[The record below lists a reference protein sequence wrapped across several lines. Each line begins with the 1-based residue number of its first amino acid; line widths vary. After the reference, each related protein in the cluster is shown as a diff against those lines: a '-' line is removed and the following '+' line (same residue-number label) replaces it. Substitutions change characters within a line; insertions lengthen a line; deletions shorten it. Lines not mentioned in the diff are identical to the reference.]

1 MDTHVRTVLVFKG
14 HRRTYAV
21 LHNNR
26 CCQIRVIR
34 LAQGIN
40 LTNLRVV
47 VRVLINLPIARNPVR
62 HRVFRQVEFRLFVL
76 HNQLSFFL
84 LRNQITEGK
93 TIIGRSKYHAQSS
106 TRWDMCKVERC
117 LAMRVRKLGIR
128 SPLHRVSIA
137 YLFHIYCGQFK
148 SVQKILC
155 LRKIEPK
162 GRRTN
167 DLFTIKINGIL
178 NSSLRSESNAY
189 LNVAVWTGD
198 NRLYGPCLEH
208 AANAIPN
215 EK

>member
-1 MDTHVRTVLVFKG
+1 MNAHVCTVLVFKG
-14 HRRTYAV
+14 HGCTNAV

-26 CCQIRVIR
+26 CCQIRVVG

-40 LTNLRVV
+40 LTDLRVV
-47 VRVLINLPIARNPVR
+47 VWVLIDLPITRNPVC
-62 HRVFRQVEFRLFVL
+62 HRIFRQVEFRLFVL
-76 HNQLSFFL
+76 HYQLSFFL

-93 TIIGRSKYHAQSS
+93 TVIRRSKYYAQSS
-106 TRWDMCKVERC
+106 ACWDMRKVERC
-117 LAMRVRKLGIR
+117 LGMRVRKLGIR
-128 SPLHRVSIA
+128 TPLHRVSIA
-137 YLFHIYCGQFK
+137 YFFYIYCGQFK

-178 NSSLRSESNAY
+178 NSSLRSESNAH
-189 LNVAVWTGD
+189 LNVSVWAGNHLLRSCTS
-198 NRLYGPCLEH
+198 RESQ
-208 AANAIPN
+208 PN